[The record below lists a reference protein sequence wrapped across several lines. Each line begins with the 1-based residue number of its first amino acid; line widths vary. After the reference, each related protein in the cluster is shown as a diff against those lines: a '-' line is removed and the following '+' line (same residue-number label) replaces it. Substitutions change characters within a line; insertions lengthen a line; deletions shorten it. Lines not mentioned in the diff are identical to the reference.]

1 MTENRLANLNQYL
14 DRMTRSTGETS
25 KSQLVEFAQGPVII
39 DFGCGSGVL
48 THMLAKK
55 YPDAT
60 VYGIESCP
68 EIAAVAAAGARE
80 NEIICDSWPKGV
92 IANTIIFSSVL
103 HEVYS
108 YPTVENPDRFDI
120 LRVIIT
126 LYKAYNMLA
135 KDGILLIRDGAYCAD
150 TDVALLHFKE
160 EDGPYWFRR
169 FLNEFK
175 APLACETIGSISA
188 VNEIIAPKC
197 VIKEFLY
204 TYTWGPESWPREI
217 QESMGVL
224 PLNKYEEM
232 LKILGFKVLSAAEF
246 TELGYN
252 YHIGKLVEY
261 CNLNNEPLEL
271 PHSTIFIIA
280 KK

>member
-1 MTENRLANLNQYL
+1 MTKNRLANLNQYL

-25 KSQLVEFAQGPVII
+25 KSQLVEFARGPVII

-48 THMLAKK
+48 THMLAEK

-68 EIAAVAAAGARE
+68 EIAAVAAAGAKE
-80 NEIICDSWPKGV
+80 NEIICNSWPENV
-92 IANTIIFSSVL
+92 VANTVIFSSVL

-108 YPTVENPDRFDI
+108 YPTVENPEPFDI
-120 LRVIIT
+120 IRVIAI
-126 LYKAYNMLA
+126 LHKAYNMLA
-135 KDGILLIRDGAYCAD
+135 KDGILLIRDGAYCNEIDIAKIR
-150 TDVALLHFKE
+150 FKN
-160 EDGPYWFRR
+160 EDGVYWFKR
-169 FLNEFK
+169 FVKEFK
-175 APLACETIGSISA
+175 APLLCDQYECNIKENS
-188 VNEIIAPKC
+188 VIASKC
-197 VIKEFLY
+197 MIKEFLY

-224 PLNKYEEM
+224 PLENYKKVLE
-232 LKILGFKVLSAAEF
+232 ILGFEVLSATEF

-261 CNLNNEPLEL
+261 TTVSGTPLNL
-271 PHSTIFIIA
+271 PHSTMFIVA